1 MSKLIMIN
9 SDGTETLLTNGSVIV
24 GVDLSETEDLTAS
37 YGEFLTSPT
46 EVEFECETRLDTKSL
61 WLLLTGEKISNNWLK
76 MHGGI
81 MTRKSYDERKGRRKK
96 NG

>member
-9 SDGTETLLTNGSVIV
+9 SDGIQTPLSTESIN
-24 GVDLSETEDLTAS
+24 VDVDFSDMEDYTSILTA
-37 YGEFLTSPT
+37 PT

-81 MTRKSYDERKGRRKK
+81 MTRKSYEERKKR
-96 NG
+96 